1 MTAIEYAQHYI
12 KTEDAARFYVRL
24 AQGEVMSY
32 CNIPSGDY
40 AALDP
45 HAVEIGKIAVLYYR
59 RDKEADGLW
68 KSHDDMEAAGQAGLK
83 ADSFSENG
91 VSESHTYLD
100 ATEICD
106 KIDDIY
112 EQYQAQ
118 IKAILQG
125 MNDIRRAKVLH
136 GTRR

>member
-24 AQGEVMSY
+24 AQGEAMSY
-32 CNIPSGDY
+32 CNIPADDY

-45 HAVEIGKIAVLYYR
+45 HAVEIGKIAVLYYQ

-68 KSHDDMEAAGQAGLK
+68 KTHDEMEAAGHGGLK
-83 ADSFSENG
+83 ADSFTENG

-100 ATEICD
+100 ATEVCD
-106 KIDDIY
+106 KIDSIY
-112 EQYQAQ
+112 AQYRDQ
-118 IKAILQG
+118 INTILHG
-125 MNDIRRAKVLH
+125 LNDIRRAKILH